1 MASADW
7 GATLKI
13 ELGLTMKV
21 PGERPGVIRKR
32 QTRADLERA
41 ERRGKA
47 RKWIATSGADHL
59 SRKVEARLE
68 RLESTNWNDALAD
81 GEAAG
86 EGGGD
91 DDGEDF
97 EAGSESSE
105 DDGDS
110 DMSEEEEEEEEEEA
124 SNSTKRGKR
133 PQSRSKKPSKAKK
146 AAKKTA
152 KARVAASKTGSS
164 AQSKLA
170 ASGSATP
177 SAAGRS
183 GDGAEAAA
191 AATGSSSSSSS
202 AAAVSPA
209 AAASAAGPKASAK
222 RSKPARVRGL
232 GEVLLDE
239 AARRNAA
246 ARVPEDL
253 DAPDWLSARAAP
265 SRYPPRRLCAASL
278 LPARYRDPMSSLP
291 FCDPAALEQL
301 REQPPPWVRAS
312 AAAPFHEMIRT
323 LELDRAR
330 RREQLQGALS
340 AGGPDLGGGAA
351 ATVASQAVTGA
362 PTSDVGADL

>member
-1 MASADW
+1 MAYTDW
-7 GATLKI
+7 GATLKM

-21 PGERPGVIRKR
+21 PGERRGVVRKR
-32 QTRADLERA
+32 QTRADLEKA

-86 EGGGD
+86 EGGGE

-105 DDGDS
+105 EDGDS
-110 DMSEEEEEEEEEEA
+110 DMSEEEQEEEEA

-152 KARVAASKTGSS
+152 KARVAASKTDSS

-177 SAAGRS
+177 SAAGKS

-202 AAAVSPA
+202 SAAVSATA
-209 AAASAAGPKASAK
+209 AAFAAGPKASAK

-253 DAPDWLSARAAP
+253 DEPDWLSARAAP
-265 SRYPPRRLCAASL
+265 SRYPPCRLCAASL

-323 LELDRAR
+323 LEMDRAR
-330 RREQLQGALS
+330 RREQLQGALP
-340 AGGPDLGGGAA
+340 AGGLDVGGGAA
-351 ATVASQAVTGA
+351 AAVASQAVAGA
-362 PTSDVGADL
+362 PTSDLASAIK